1 MQFISS
7 KAKVKAFFEGESIV
21 LGPSTIRTKSLIGRS
36 VIVGYPSKKKI
47 EAFLF
52 SKDFSIEKLDQISV
66 GAKIGNNCIVR
77 SGTVIYE
84 NVTIGDLVE
93 TGHNVLIREGST
105 IGNKSRIG
113 SSAQLDGKVKIGRNV
128 NVQSNAY
135 LPHLTVIEDDVFIAP
150 NVVFTNDLY
159 PPSRRCT
166 GIIVEKGA
174 TIGANACIVVP
185 AKIGEGSVVGA
196 GSLVT
201 RDVPPGMV
209 AMGVPAKPRMNAGEY
224 MRKKAKWE
232 KGVKQS

>member
-1 MQFISS
+1 M
-7 KAKVKAFFEGESIV
+7 KAFFEGESVV
-21 LGPSTIRTKSLIGRS
+21 LGSSTIGAKSLIGRN
-36 VIVGYPSKKKI
+36 VIIGYPSKKKVQ
-47 EAFLF
+47 AFLF
-52 SKDFSIEKLDQISV
+52 SKNFSIEKLDRMSD
-66 GAKIGNNCIVR
+66 GAKIGNNCVVR
-77 SGTVIYE
+77 SGTVVYE
-84 NVTIGDLVE
+84 NVTIGDWVE

-105 IGNKSRIG
+105 VGNKTRIG
-113 SSAQLDGKVKIGRNV
+113 SSAQLDGKVKIGKNV
-128 NVQSNAY
+128 SIQSNAY

-159 PPSRRCT
+159 PPSHRRV

-209 AMGVPAKPRMNAGEY
+209 AIGAPAKPRITRDVY

-232 KGVKQS
+232 KGAG

>member
-7 KAKVKAFFEGESIV
+7 KARVKAFFEGEGVV
-21 LGPSTIRTKSLIGRS
+21 LGPSAIGAKSLIGRN
-36 VIVGYPSKKKI
+36 VIVGYPSRKKLQ
-47 EAFLF
+47 AFLF
-52 SKDFSIEKLDQISV
+52 PRDFSIEKFDQISV

-84 NVTIGDLVE
+84 NVTIGDWVE

-105 IGNKSRIG
+105 VGDKTRIG
-113 SSAQLDGKVKIGRNV
+113 SSAQLDGKVKIGKNV
-128 NVQSNAY
+128 SVQSNAY

-159 PPSRRCT
+159 PPSRRRT

-174 TIGANACIVVP
+174 TIGANACIIVP

-201 RDVPPGMV
+201 RNVPPGMV
-209 AMGVPAKPRMNAGEY
+209 AIGVPAKLRMSADEY
-224 MRKKAKWE
+224 NRKKAKWE
-232 KGVKQS
+232 KGAKRS